1 MTLTVFNNMLS
12 MEHLLFSLSIPKVK
26 RYRFFSLI
34 ETGDKR
40 ELSREV
46 EAGGTVAVVSNAEA
60 GPHSTEE
67 QPRRAFHQ
75 GRCLPLGNH
84 PTQLPNRRVPT
95 Q

>member
-12 MEHLLFSLSIPKVK
+12 MEHLLFSLSIPKDVK

-46 EAGGTVAVVSNAEA
+46 EAGGTVAVVSNA
-60 GPHSTEE
+60 
-67 QPRRAFHQ
+67 
-75 GRCLPLGNH
+75 
-84 PTQLPNRRVPT
+84 
-95 Q
+95 